1 MPFISRCVKICLIGL
16 FIHKLKIKTIIIIIK
31 KNTESFKSKASSP
44 CEMALRGRGL
54 KSLSVVVW
62 QSSLAVS
69 HAAGSLFPQ
78 LSVTARAA
86 VCYYLIAGVTSW
98 KMLPPLLH
106 RPGWCL
112 CTVRLP
118 QSLHLFALPLC
129 LPSSLRDL

>member
-1 MPFISRCVKICLIGL
+1 MPFISRCVKICLVGL

-54 KSLSVVVW
+54 KSLSVAVW

-69 HAAGSLFPQ
+69 CAAGSLFPQ

-118 QSLHLFALPLC
+118 QPLHLFALPLC

>member
-16 FIHKLKIKTIIIIIK
+16 FIHKLKIKTIIIK

-69 HAAGSLFPQ
+69 RAAGSLFPQ